1 MRRKRY
7 PNEFPHLC
15 LKTFFSKLYITKKI
29 YQTVEKKQLLIVL
42 PFLGC
47 SSLETRNRLNS
58 CIINQLPFCSLIIAF
73 KSKTR
78 LSSLFKLRASI
89 LKYFCSH
96 LIYKLSCSCCNAA
109 HYGESNR
116 DLFVRVSEHLGIISL
131 TQKRAK
137 NPKKSA
143 FMELIL

>member
-1 MRRKRY
+1 MS
-7 PNEFPHLC
+7 FFIFA
-15 LKTFFSKLYITKKI
+15 LKHSLVNFTKKI
-29 YQTVEKKQLLIVL
+29 YQTVEEKQLLIVL

-58 CIINQLPFCSLIIAF
+58 CIINQLPFCSLIIEF

-96 LIYKLSCSCCNAA
+96 LIYKISRSCCNAA
-109 HYGESNR
+109 YYGESKR